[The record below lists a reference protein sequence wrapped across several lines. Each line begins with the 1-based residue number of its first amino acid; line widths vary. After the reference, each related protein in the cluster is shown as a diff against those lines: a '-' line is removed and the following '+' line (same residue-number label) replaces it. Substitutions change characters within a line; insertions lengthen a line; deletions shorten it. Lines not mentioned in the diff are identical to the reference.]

1 MNCSCLYCSN
11 NQYHVDIAAFQN
23 KRLNGISG
31 ILRVKNDAEFLAEAI
46 DSCIDALDELIIVY
60 NDCSD
65 ESPQIIKEKAHQYSK
80 IKYYEYKPKIQQS
93 DPQMQKFVE
102 MCFDP
107 ASPMNARL
115 KETLLQMLGEAK
127 Q

>member
-1 MNCSCLYCSN
+1 MNTIGVRLRELRQSAKLS
-11 NQYHVDIAAFQN
+11 QAKIAAIVGSRQSAVARFE
-23 KRLNGISG
+23 SG
-31 ILRVKNDAEFLAEAI
+31 EAHVPA
-46 DSCIDALDELIIVY
+46 DVMVRYADYFDVSMDYVFGRTD
-60 NDCSD
+60 N
-65 ESPQIIKEKAHQYSK
+65 PQGKL
-80 IKYYEYKPKIQQS
+80 YEYKPKIQQN

-107 ASPMNARL
+107 TSPMNARL